1 MLAVLNHRAS
11 AYHELHAARTKLM
24 NLRHARTGLFI
35 TQTRNPFSCHQILSL
50 LAEIATAKF
59 DALRIM
65 LSLDAFEKKLRNEAH
80 TRMAQRIWLGS
91 TKEPEAHPEPRQCK
105 RIDGVT
111 TFLLTTLWLR
121 SLPKPRI

>member
-24 NLRHARTGLFI
+24 RLREARTGLFI

-50 LAEIATAKF
+50 LADIAAAKF

-65 LSLDAFEKKLRNEAH
+65 LSLDAFENKLRCEAH
-80 TRMAQRIWLGS
+80 TRKAHRIWLGS
-91 TKEPEAHPEPRQCK
+91 VKEPEAEPLPKQRK

-111 TFLLTTLWLR
+111 TFLLATLWLR

>member
-24 NLRHARTGLFI
+24 NLRQARTGLFI
-35 TQTRNPFSCHQILSL
+35 TQTRNPFSCHMILSL
-50 LAEIATAKF
+50 LAEIASAKF

-65 LSLDAFEKKLRNEAH
+65 LSLDAFEKQLRDEAH
-80 TRMAQRIWLGS
+80 TRKAHRIWLGS
-91 TKEPEAHPEPRQCK
+91 IKEPEAEPLPKQRK
-105 RIDGVT
+105 RMDGVT
-111 TFLLTTLWLR
+111 AFLLTTLLLR